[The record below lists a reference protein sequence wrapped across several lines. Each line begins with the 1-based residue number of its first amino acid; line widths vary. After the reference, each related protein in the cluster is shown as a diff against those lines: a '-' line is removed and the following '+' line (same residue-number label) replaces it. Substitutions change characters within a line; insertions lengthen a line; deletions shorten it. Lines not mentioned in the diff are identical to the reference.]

1 MAILLA
7 LHEASRTGAP
17 RIGALIARE
26 LARDEL
32 VTAVV
37 MKDGPLTPW
46 LAEVLGPEN
55 LLVCRGDEFAFRKP
69 FERRLEIA
77 EEILAEEGADLV
89 YANSLAASVF
99 TLAAA
104 KQKRKSILHV
114 HEKSADMLNLL
125 AHDVTK
131 LETILAA
138 DAIVLAAREIGD
150 DIAEVFRTRP
160 REVLN
165 FGIAVDVEAVRAAA
179 RDIAPAPLDARGAGF
194 ERGERLVVGMCG
206 HASPRKGADIFLET
220 AAAVPQCDFIWIG
233 GWGPEETPDNDAYP
247 AFVKRGLPNLFVTG
261 AVDNPY
267 PYMQQLDLFFLS
279 SREDPNPVVIA
290 EALVLG
296 VPILC
301 FSRSTAIADR
311 LGRCAIVCYGL
322 PNPEDAA
329 RVFGVCD
336 PQRLRSASFRGA
348 SESFVAEYDLMAK
361 MRNIRELVARLRGV
375 EAAPAAVA

>member
-1 MAILLA
+1 
-7 LHEASRTGAP
+7 
-17 RIGALIARE
+17 
-26 LARDEL
+26 
-32 VTAVV
+32 

-46 LAEVLGPEN
+46 LAELLGPEN

-69 FERRLEIA
+69 FEERLGIA
-77 EEILAEEGADLV
+77 EEILAEEGCDLV

-131 LETILAA
+131 LETVLAA

-150 DIAEVFRTRP
+150 DLIETFRVRP

-165 FGIAVDVEAVRAAA
+165 FGIAVDIDAVRAAA
-179 RDIAPAPLDARGAGF
+179 REAASAPLDARGNSF
-194 ERGERLVVGMCG
+194 HRGDRLVVGMCG

-220 AAAVPQCDFIWIG
+220 AAAVPECDFIWIG
-233 GWGPEETPDNDAYP
+233 GWRPEETADNEVYPD
-247 AFVKRGLPNLFVTG
+247 FLKRKLPNLFVTG

-267 PYMQQLDLFFLS
+267 PHMQPLDMFFLS

-322 PNPEDAA
+322 PNPADAA

-361 MRNIRELVARLRGV
+361 MTAVHQLVARLRG
-375 EAAPAAVA
+375 EAVHAAVA

>member
-1 MAILLA
+1 MAILFA

-26 LARDEL
+26 LARNER

-46 LAEVLGPEN
+46 LAERLGPEN

-69 FERRLEIA
+69 FEERLQIA
-77 EEILAEEGADLV
+77 EQILAEEGGDLV

-99 TLAAA
+99 ALAAA

-131 LETILAA
+131 LETVLAA
-138 DAIVLAAREIGD
+138 DAIILAAREIGD
-150 DIAEVFRTRP
+150 DLVETFRVRP
-160 REVLN
+160 RESLN
-165 FGIAVDVEAVRAAA
+165 FGIAVDIEAVRGAA
-179 RDIAPAPLDARGAGF
+179 RENAPAPLDARGNVF
-194 ERGERLVVGMCG
+194 KPGERLIVGMCG

-233 GWGPEETPDNDAYP
+233 GWRPEETADNDVYP
-247 AFVKRGLPNLFVTG
+247 DFLKRRLPNFFVTG

-267 PYMQQLDLFFLS
+267 PYMQGLDMFFLS

-311 LGRCAIVCYGL
+311 VGRCAIVCYGL
-322 PNPEDAA
+322 PNPTDAA

-361 MRNIRELVARLRGV
+361 MTGVRELVARLRGAG
-375 EAAPAAVA
+375 AAHAAVA

>member
-1 MAILLA
+1 MAVVFA

-26 LARDEL
+26 LARNER

-55 LLVCRGDEFAFRKP
+55 LLVCRGDEFAFRRP
-69 FERRLEIA
+69 FEERLEIA
-77 EEILAEEGADLV
+77 EEILAEEGGDLV

-99 TLAAA
+99 ALAAA

-131 LETILAA
+131 LETVRAA

-150 DIAEVFRTRP
+150 DIAEVFGARP
-160 REVLN
+160 RELLN
-165 FGIAVDVEAVRAAA
+165 FGIAVDLEAVRAGA
-179 RDIAPAPLDARGAGF
+179 RESAPPPLDARGKPF
-194 ERGERLVVGMCG
+194 KPGERLVVGMCG

-220 AAAVPQCDFIWIG
+220 AAAAPQCDFIWIG
-233 GWGPEETPDNDAYP
+233 GWRPEETPDNEVYP
-247 AFVKRGLPNLFVTG
+247 DFVKRALPNVFVTG

-267 PYMQQLDLFFLS
+267 PYMQQMDMFFLS

-290 EALVLG
+290 EALCLG

-301 FSRSTAIADR
+301 FSGSTAIADR
-311 LGRCAIVCYGL
+311 LGRCAILCYGL
-322 PNPEDAA
+322 PNPADAA
-329 RVFGVCD
+329 RVIGVCD

-348 SESFVAEYDLMAK
+348 SESFVAEFDLMAK
-361 MRNIRELVARLRGV
+361 MTMVHDLIARLRGAETV
-375 EAAPAAVA
+375 HAAVA